1 VALLLALAWI
11 ALPRGGDPAPAPRAD
26 ATPPAPAAPPSP
38 PTVLLAI
45 DEPAEGAFLASAS
58 FRVRGRAEGVRAATL
73 QGLDVP
79 LAPDGRFEA
88 TVGAPGDGPFRVVLE
103 AEGLVPLTRT
113 VTVDTTPP
121 VIVVSSPPTE
131 RTRARQRG
139 ARILGR
145 VLEQNLASLTADG
158 VEVRPAPDG
167 AFQVPLVLPE
177 NGSRT
182 VELRARDRAG
192 HEAVPVSRTLWHTD
206 GRPPAEVIREV
217 GGIVAAAQAAG
228 RQGDWRTA
236 SERLAEAIA
245 RGLPVAAAPA
255 WLVAGVEAWR
265 APPSVTVQ
273 SPSPGARI
281 EGLSAEVSGRLATGR
296 TSDQVEVNG
305 RPAALDAGAWRATA
319 TFERAGP
326 QRITVLVRD
335 GDEERARADVDV
347 VLVEPAPN
355 APVPPVEESA
365 PAAATEVPVPSWANP
380 APEQAEAARRLGVPV
395 AFENRWEMRFVLVPA
410 GRFRMGS
417 SGGEVG
423 ADTDEGARDVEVER
437 AYYVQV
443 TEVTNEQYRRW
454 RRSHSSGTFRAGTRR
469 AQDLNGRDQPVA
481 MVTSTDAN
489 EFAGW
494 LSEQDG
500 ERAYR
505 LPTETEWERACR
517 AGTETRYWWGDAE
530 GDAVRHA
537 NVRDQA
543 AARVVF
549 DLRDLIAGDDGHG
562 VSAPVGSFK
571 PNAWG
576 LHDTLGNVWEWCGT
590 PYGRGSRPSAAVVRG
605 GSWLSTAAS
614 FRSAERRIL
623 DGPPEFESGDNK
635 SRFVGFRLVSPLPGR

>member
-79 LAPDGRFEA
+79 LEPDGRFEA

-145 VLEQNLASLTADG
+145 VLEQNLASLT
-158 VEVRPAPDG
+158 
-167 AFQVPLVLPE
+167 
-177 NGSRT
+177 
-182 VELRARDRAG
+182 
-192 HEAVPVSRTLWHTD
+192 AVPVSRTLWHTD

-355 APVPPVEESA
+355 APVPPVEEST
-365 PAAATEVPVPSWANP
+365 PAADGGD
-380 APEQAEAARRLGVPV
+380 AR
-395 AFENRWEMRFVLVPA
+395 AVPA
-410 GRFRMGS
+410 G
-417 SGGEVG
+417 
-423 ADTDEGARDVEVER
+423 
-437 AYYVQV
+437 
-443 TEVTNEQYRRW
+443 
-454 RRSHSSGTFRAGTRR
+454 
-469 AQDLNGRDQPVA
+469 
-481 MVTSTDAN
+481 
-489 EFAGW
+489 
-494 LSEQDG
+494 
-500 ERAYR
+500 
-505 LPTETEWERACR
+505 
-517 AGTETRYWWGDAE
+517 
-530 GDAVRHA
+530 
-537 NVRDQA
+537 
-543 AARVVF
+543 
-549 DLRDLIAGDDGHG
+549 
-562 VSAPVGSFK
+562 APVPLQRHVPGGHTPGAGS
-571 PNAWG
+571 A
-576 LHDTLGNVWEWCGT
+576 
-590 PYGRGSRPSAAVVRG
+590 RP
-605 GSWLSTAAS
+605 
-614 FRSAERRIL
+614 
-623 DGPPEFESGDNK
+623 
-635 SRFVGFRLVSPLPGR
+635 